1 MREKKKQK
9 KKVLQQKKKRIL
21 KVKKRKKTI
30 LLKKFIEECKQ
41 KLLKKY
47 EELSNL
53 QKSSADI
60 LFEEK
65 GDEADI
71 ADSVLGK
78 EMTQELSDTQRKILD
93 LIVLALEKINKGT
106 YGICENCGKII
117 EKKRLSILPWVRYC
131 VKCQNN
137 IEK

>member
-9 KKVLQQKKKRIL
+9 KKVLQQKKE
-21 KVKKRKKTI
+21 RKKTI
-30 LLKKFIEECKQ
+30 LLKFVEECKQ

-93 LIVLALEKINKGT
+93 LIVLALDKINKGT
-106 YGICENCGKII
+106 YGICENCGKVI

>member
-9 KKVLQQKKKRIL
+9 KKVLQQKKEI
-21 KVKKRKKTI
+21 KKTI
-30 LLKKFIEECKQ
+30 LLKFIEECKQ
-41 KLLKKY
+41 KLLRKY

-93 LIVLALEKINKGT
+93 LIVLALDKINKGT
-106 YGICENCGKII
+106 YGICENCGKVI

>member
-9 KKVLQQKKKRIL
+9 KKVLQQKKE
-21 KVKKRKKTI
+21 RKKTI
-30 LLKKFIEECKQ
+30 LLKFIEECKQ

-106 YGICENCGKII
+106 YGICENCGKVI

>member
-9 KKVLQQKKKRIL
+9 KKVLQQKKE
-21 KVKKRKKTI
+21 RKKTI
-30 LLKKFIEECKQ
+30 LLKFIEECKQ

-93 LIVLALEKINKGT
+93 LIVLALDKINKGT
-106 YGICENCGKII
+106 YGICENCGKVI

>member
-1 MREKKKQK
+1 MRKKKKQK

-30 LLKKFIEECKQ
+30 LLKFIEECKQ

-71 ADSVLGK
+71 ADSVLGR

-93 LIVLALEKINKGT
+93 LIALALEKINKGI

-131 VKCQNN
+131 VKCQSN

>member
-9 KKVLQQKKKRIL
+9 KKVLQQKKE
-21 KVKKRKKTI
+21 RKKTI
-30 LLKKFIEECKQ
+30 LLKFIEECKQ

-93 LIVLALEKINKGT
+93 LIVLALDKINKGT
-106 YGICENCGKII
+106 YGICENCGKVI

-137 IEK
+137 IER

>member
-9 KKVLQQKKKRIL
+9 KKVLQQKKE
-21 KVKKRKKTI
+21 RKKTI
-30 LLKKFIEECKQ
+30 LLKFIEECKQ

-60 LFEEK
+60 LFEGK

-93 LIVLALEKINKGT
+93 LIVLALDKINKGT
-106 YGICENCGKII
+106 YGICENCGKVI

>member
-9 KKVLQQKKKRIL
+9 KKVLQQKKE
-21 KVKKRKKTI
+21 RKKTI
-30 LLKKFIEECKQ
+30 LLKFIEECKQ

-53 QKSSADI
+53 QKSSADV

-93 LIVLALEKINKGT
+93 LIVLALDKINKGT
-106 YGICENCGKII
+106 YGICENCGKVI